1 MAILQKVLVHNQ
13 DRESLKA
20 LYDKIKERPEE
31 LLEVFI
37 CNHKPCRTANQRKY
51 YFGVIVT
58 ILAEHTGFSRE
69 EMNEE
74 LKLKFNKKSVQ
85 RPDGS
90 WLVYGGSIENE
101 KVSECERIFE
111 EIRLW
116 AFEYMD
122 LVIPLPTKI
131 KNDELITLNLQ

>member
-20 LYDKIKERPEE
+20 LYDKIKTQPEE
-31 LLEVFI
+31 LLEIFI
-37 CNHKPCRTANQRKY
+37 CNHKPSRTTNQRKY
-51 YFGVIVT
+51 YFGVIVSL
-58 ILAEHTGFSRE
+58 LAEHTGFTRE

-74 LKLKFNKKSVQ
+74 LKFKFNKKSVQ

-116 AFEYMD
+116 AFEYMN

-131 KNDELITLNLQ
+131 TNEHLITLNL

>member
-20 LYDKIKERPEE
+20 LYDKIKAQPEQ
-31 LLEVFI
+31 LLEIFI

-74 LKLKFNKKSVQ
+74 LKLKFNKKGVQ
-85 RPDGS
+85 RSDGS

-111 EIRLW
+111 GIRLW
-116 AFEYMD
+116 AFEFMD
-122 LVIPLPTKI
+122 LVIPLPAKI
-131 KNDELITLNLQ
+131 KNEELITLNLQ